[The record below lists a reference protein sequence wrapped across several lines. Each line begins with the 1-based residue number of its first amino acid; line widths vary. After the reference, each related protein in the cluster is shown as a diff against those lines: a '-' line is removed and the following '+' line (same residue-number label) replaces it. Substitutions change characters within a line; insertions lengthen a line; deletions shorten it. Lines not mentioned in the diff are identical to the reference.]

1 MEVTYAVKAQEDLDF
16 WKKSGQKSIQEK
28 ISELIKDIIL
38 HPKTGKGKPEE
49 LKYQWSGCWSR
60 RINHEHRIIY
70 EIDNEIIIV
79 HSLKGH
85 Y

>member
-16 WKKSGQKSIQEK
+16 WKKSGQKSIQQK
-28 ISELIKDIIL
+28 IDVLIADILL

-49 LKYQWSGCWSR
+49 LKHQYSGCWSR
-60 RINHEHRIIY
+60 RINYKHRIIY
-70 EIDNEIIIV
+70 KIVNETIV
-79 HSLKGH
+79 VLSLKGH